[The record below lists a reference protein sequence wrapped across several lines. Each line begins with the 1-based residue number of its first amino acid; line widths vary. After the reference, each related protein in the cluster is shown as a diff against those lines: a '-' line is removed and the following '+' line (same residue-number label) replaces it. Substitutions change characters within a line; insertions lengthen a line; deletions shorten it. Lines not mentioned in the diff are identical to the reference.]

1 MSVTPLH
8 LSFLIVTVILTTL
21 WNSDHCAHFR
31 VRLELKSR
39 VGNRVSEQMPVV
51 GLGSEKLVP
60 SPALL
65 AQWRDAEAFL
75 MPHLPREALVQYSPN
90 PYFQAPPPCP
100 QGRRA
105 ERPSQK
111 SNRPQASGKIQHETP
126 RESSW
131 PEAEQFSKCTAHP
144 GSRIQDPGSPTPGN

>member
-1 MSVTPLH
+1 MRHLAGILFPSLPSCVALGMSMTPLH

-31 VRLELKSR
+31 IRLELKSR

-75 MPHLPREALVQYSPN
+75 MPHLPREALVQDSPQ
-90 PYFQAPPPCP
+90 PLLPSTSSLPPRQEGRAP
-100 QGRRA
+100 
-105 ERPSQK
+105 
-111 SNRPQASGKIQHETP
+111 I
-126 RESSW
+126 
-131 PEAEQFSKCTAHP
+131 PEGQQITGIGENT
-144 GSRIQDPGSPTPGN
+144 T